1 MDNRF
6 IIGKIL
12 IHVGEE
18 LCDPQSKLYNSF
30 MLSNQQLEACLR
42 LLKVASSP
50 QTHILYIGDLAMR
63 YGVTD
68 RTIRNWIHDGLIPPG
83 KAHDSGDNRN
93 YWLSHDLHSVDEK
106 LLRLGYV
113 RESRLRDIDTRLRDL
128 LENYKW
134 K

>member
-18 LCDPQSKLYNSF
+18 LCNQDSKLYKSF
-30 MLSNQQLEACLR
+30 TLSNEQLEACLR

-68 RTIRNWIHDGLIPPG
+68 RTIRNWLHDGVIPKG
-83 KAHDSGDNRN
+83 KKHDSGDSRH
-93 YWLSHDLHSVDEK
+93 YWLSHDLSAVDAS
-106 LLRLGYV
+106 LLRKGYIKKQDLQTAD
-113 RESRLRDIDTRLRDL
+113 ERLKKL
-128 LENYKW
+128 LENFKW
-134 K
+134 

>member
-1 MDNRF
+1 MDNRY

-12 IHVGEE
+12 IHIGEE
-18 LCDPQSKLYNSF
+18 LCNQDSKLYNSF
-30 MLSNQQLEACLR
+30 TLSNEQLAACIR

-68 RTIRNWIHDGLIPPG
+68 RTIRNWIHDGVIPRG
-83 KAHDSGDNRN
+83 KKHDSGDNRD
-93 YWLSHDLHSVDEK
+93 YWLSHDLHEVDD
-106 LLRLGYV
+106 RLIRRGYV
-113 RESRLRDIDTRLRDL
+113 KESAIRDIDLRLKSL

-134 K
+134 

>member
-12 IHVGEE
+12 IHIGEE
-18 LCDPQSKLYNSF
+18 LCNTESKLYKSF
-30 MLSNQQLEACLR
+30 TLSNEQIETCIR

-50 QTHILYIGDLAMR
+50 QTHVLYIGDLAMR

-68 RTIRNWIHDGLIPPG
+68 RTIRNWLRDGVIPKG
-83 KAHDSGDNRN
+83 KKHDSGDNRD
-93 YWLSHDLHSVDEK
+93 YWLSHDLSLVDEALIRK
-106 LLRLGYV
+106 GYIKRSDLQTADDRLKK
-113 RESRLRDIDTRLRDL
+113 L

-134 K
+134 

>member
-18 LCDPQSKLYNSF
+18 LCNQDSKLYKSF
-30 MLSNQQLEACLR
+30 TLSNEQLEACLR

-68 RTIRNWIHDGLIPPG
+68 RTIRNWLHDGVIPKG
-83 KAHDSGDNRN
+83 KKHDSGDSRD
-93 YWLSHDLHSVDEK
+93 YWLSHDLSAVDAS
-106 LLRLGYV
+106 LLRKGYV
-113 RESRLRDIDTRLRDL
+113 KKQDLQTADERLKKL
-128 LENYKW
+128 LENFKW
-134 K
+134 

>member
-18 LCDPQSKLYNSF
+18 LCNQDSKLYKSF
-30 MLSNQQLEACLR
+30 TLSNEQLEACLR

-68 RTIRNWIHDGLIPPG
+68 RTIRNWLHDGVIPKG
-83 KAHDSGDNRN
+83 KKHDSGDSRD
-93 YWLSHDLHSVDEK
+93 YWLSHDLSAVDVS
-106 LLRLGYV
+106 LLRKGYIKKQDLQTAD
-113 RESRLRDIDTRLRDL
+113 ERLKKL
-128 LENYKW
+128 LENFKW
-134 K
+134 

>member
-1 MDNRF
+1 MDNRY

-18 LCDPQSKLYNSF
+18 LCNQDSKLYKSF
-30 MLSNQQLEACLR
+30 TLSNEQLEACLR

-68 RTIRNWIHDGLIPPG
+68 RTIRNWLHDGVIPKG
-83 KAHDSGDNRN
+83 KKHDSGDSRD
-93 YWLSHDLHSVDEK
+93 YWLSHDLSAVDAS
-106 LLRLGYV
+106 LLRKGYIKKQDLQTAD
-113 RESRLRDIDTRLRDL
+113 ERLKKL
-128 LENYKW
+128 LENFKW
-134 K
+134 

>member
-12 IHVGEE
+12 IHIGEK
-18 LCDPQSKLYNSF
+18 LCNPESKLYKSF
-30 MLSNQQLEACLR
+30 TLSNEQIETCIR

-50 QTHILYIGDLAMR
+50 QTHVLYIGDLAMR

-68 RTIRNWIHDGLIPPG
+68 RTIRNWLRDGVIPRG
-83 KAHDSGDNRN
+83 KKHDSGDNRD
-93 YWLSHDLHSVDEK
+93 YWLSHDLSLVDEALIRK
-106 LLRLGYV
+106 GYIKRSDLQAADERLKK
-113 RESRLRDIDTRLRDL
+113 L

-134 K
+134 

>member
-12 IHVGEE
+12 MHIGEE
-18 LCDPQSKLYNSF
+18 LCNQESKLYKSF
-30 MLSNQQLEACLR
+30 TLSNEQLEACIR

-68 RTIRNWIHDGLIPPG
+68 RTIRNWIRDGAIPPG
-83 KAHDSGDNRN
+83 KKHDSGDNRD
-93 YWLSHDLHSVDEK
+93 YWLSHDLHEVDK
-106 LLRLGYV
+106 RLVSLGFV
-113 RESRLRDIDTRLRDL
+113 KAAAIRDIDNRLKDL
-128 LENYKW
+128 LTNYKW
-134 K
+134 

>member
-1 MDNRF
+1 MDNRY

-18 LCDPQSKLYNSF
+18 LCNQESKLYKSF
-30 MLSNQQLEACLR
+30 TLSNEQLEACLR

-68 RTIRNWIHDGLIPPG
+68 RTIRNWLHDGVIPKG
-83 KAHDSGDNRN
+83 KKHDSGDSRD
-93 YWLSHDLHSVDEK
+93 YWLSHDLSAVDASLQRKGYIKKQDLQTADE
-106 LLRLGYV
+106 RLKK
-113 RESRLRDIDTRLRDL
+113 L
-128 LENYKW
+128 LENFKW
-134 K
+134 

>member
-18 LCDPQSKLYNSF
+18 LCNQDSKLYKSF
-30 MLSNQQLEACLR
+30 TLSNEQLEACLR

-68 RTIRNWIHDGLIPPG
+68 RTIRNWLHDGVIPKG
-83 KAHDSGDNRN
+83 KKHDSGDSRD
-93 YWLSHDLHSVDEK
+93 YWLSHDLSAVDAS
-106 LLRLGYV
+106 LLRKGYIKKQDLQTAD
-113 RESRLRDIDTRLRDL
+113 ERLKKL
-128 LENYKW
+128 LENFKW
-134 K
+134 

>member
-6 IIGKIL
+6 IIGQIF

-18 LCDPQSKLYNSF
+18 LCNPKSKLYNSF
-30 MLSNQQLEACLR
+30 VLSNEQLETCID

-68 RTIRNWIHDGLIPPG
+68 RTIRNWIHDGVIPRG
-83 KAHDSGDNRN
+83 KKHDSGDNRD
-93 YWLSHDLHSVDEK
+93 YWLSHDLSKVDESLIRK
-106 LLRLGYV
+106 GYLK
-113 RESRLRDIDTRLRDL
+113 REALQSADDRLRKL
-128 LENYKW
+128 LENFKW
-134 K
+134 